1 MSLVES
7 HVARWSGP
15 DACRIIHENRFATWS
30 RRMWYQGEDAAHPD
44 DVPRRMRED
53 IFVPG
58 FTSKFKLDRADGV
71 FAMGSCFARVVE
83 DAFLTQGAPV
93 LSRPIDLAADP
104 RFATTNPHV
113 RPIELVNRYNLG
125 SMYAELRQLL
135 DPAAALDDRALV
147 HALEDGAHHD
157 LHYYDHWIASP
168 DRDSLLGRRRLI
180 RETFSTV
187 AHARVIVLTLGLIE
201 AWYDTEHDL
210 YLNVTP
216 RQAIVQAHPRQ
227 YEFRLLDYEENL
239 AYLLRIYDLLRRFGR
254 EDFRLVVTVSPVPL
268 AGTFTAED
276 VFVANMRSKC
286 TLRTVAEAFARRF
299 ANVDYF
305 PSFEIAQG
313 TRIEHACL
321 ADGRHPTAAL
331 GQRIVELFQQA
342 YYA

>member
-1 MSLVES
+1 
-7 HVARWSGP
+7 VARWSGP
-15 DACRIIHENRFATWS
+15 EAYRILHENRFAVWS
-30 RRMWYQGEDAAHPD
+30 RRLWYEGDEAVHPD

-58 FTSKFKLDRADGV
+58 FTSKFRLDRADGV

-83 DAFLTQGAPV
+83 DAFLAQGAPV

-104 RFATTNPHV
+104 RFAMTNPHV

-135 DPAAALDDRALV
+135 NPASALDDDALV
-147 HALEDGAHHD
+147 CALEAGAHHD
-157 LHYYDHWIASP
+157 LHYYDQWIASP
-168 DRDSLLGRRRLI
+168 DRDSLLTRRRTI
-180 RETFSTV
+180 REAFAGV
-187 AHARVIVLTLGLIE
+187 ARARVLVLTLGLTE
-201 AWYDTEHDL
+201 AWYDTGHDL
-210 YLNVTP
+210 HLNVTP
-216 RQAIVQAHPRQ
+216 RASLVQAHPRQ
-227 YEFRLLDYEENL
+227 FELRLLDYEENL
-239 AYLLRIYDLLRRFGR
+239 GYLLRIYDLLRRFGHP
-254 EDFRLVVTVSPVPL
+254 DFHLVLTVSPVPL
-268 AGTFTAED
+268 SATFTADD

-286 TLRTVAEAFARRF
+286 TLRAAADAFARRF

-313 TRIEHACL
+313 TRMEHACL
-321 ADGRHPTAAL
+321 ADGRHPTPAL